1 MGYWESLD
9 QERRELQA
17 RLPWYKRD
25 YVLHLA
31 FLITVVLFFFE
42 SRYVLKAVLRHLL
55 SYL

>member
-25 YVLHLA
+25 YVLHFA
-31 FLITVVLFFFE
+31 FLITAVLFFFE